1 MTKIVD
7 LNDFNK
13 VTSSITSF
21 SHAYL
26 LSVNS
31 LDSAFI
37 YAKELA
43 KSIILEERFAKFFP
57 KVPSS
62 ENAEFFFILN

>member
-1 MTKIVD
+1 MTKITN
-7 LNDFNK
+7 LSDFKN

-26 LSVNS
+26 LNVNS
-31 LDSAFI
+31 LESAFI

-43 KSIILEERFAKFFP
+43 KSIILEEINNDTFD
-57 KVPSS
+57 
-62 ENAEFFFILN
+62 